1 MNPYTTLNSTESHKC
16 RLCGMIWICLAQG
29 MGLLGGVALLEQ
41 VCHCGHMLGPGGGTV
56 RRCGLVG
63 VGVSLWA

>member
-1 MNPYTTLNSTESHKC
+1 V
-16 RLCGMIWICLAQG
+16 GICLAQG
-29 MGLLGGVALLEQ
+29 VGLLGGVALLEQ